1 MGNCHPCRMDAEQV
15 TAYRIKQNRRLQKR
29 DRKKLEKYKKKD
41 LHKKRQVKQ
50 ERKRDKRDK

>member
-15 TAYRIKQNRRLQKR
+15 TAYRIKQNRRLQNQ
-29 DRKKLEKYKKKD
+29 DRKKLEKYK
-41 LHKKRQVKQ
+41 KKRQVKQ